1 MNKYIVFLTGFSGTG
16 KTTVGRQVA
25 KLLSWRFID
34 IDEEISFELGQDI
47 SQVFASQG
55 EPTFRDL
62 EHKKLLEVVADDN
75 LIIST
80 GSKSSQSKNLWFL
93 IFIRFVCV
101 PKQ

>member
-1 MNKYIVFLTGFSGTG
+1 MNKNIVFLTGFSGTG

-62 EHKKLLEVVADDN
+62 EHKK
-75 LIIST
+75 T
-80 GSKSSQSKNLWFL
+80 FGS
-93 IFIRFVCV
+93 CG
-101 PKQ
+101 